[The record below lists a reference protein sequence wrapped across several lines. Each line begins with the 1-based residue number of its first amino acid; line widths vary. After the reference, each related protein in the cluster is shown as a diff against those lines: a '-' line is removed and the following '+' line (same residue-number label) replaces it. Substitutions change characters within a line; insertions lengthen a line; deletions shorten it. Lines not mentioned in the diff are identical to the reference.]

1 MEKNR
6 ANFFHTHWKA
16 VSLILAVIVLA
27 VSIISLT
34 IGYYTLTAS
43 DVFSYIF
50 SFGSSSDYA
59 DITPTIVANIRLP
72 RVLAALLIGS
82 ALAVSGCAYQGM
94 FRNPLVSPDILGVT
108 SGAAVGASLAIT
120 LGLSNFWVQVCA
132 FGSGMLVVLLTV
144 TISRHS
150 RHSQTLS
157 LVLTGMMLGSLCSAI
172 TTGLK
177 YIADPTDA
185 LPAITF
191 WLMGSLTKVNMDGV
205 LLALAPMLIGMVFIW
220 LLRYRLNLLAL
231 DDEEAASMGVNV
243 KRDRLLVIFAATLL
257 SASAV
262 CLGGMIGWVGLMMP
276 HIARS
281 VVGADYR
288 RLLPASALFGA
299 LFLVLIDDVARSLM
313 VMEIPIGVLTAF
325 LGAPFFVLLILRK
338 KK

>member
-132 FGSGMLVVLLTV
+132 
-144 TISRHS
+144 
-150 RHSQTLS
+150 
-157 LVLTGMMLGSLCSAI
+157 
-172 TTGLK
+172 
-177 YIADPTDA
+177 
-185 LPAITF
+185 
-191 WLMGSLTKVNMDGV
+191 
-205 LLALAPMLIGMVFIW
+205 LAPVYW
-220 LLRYRLNLLAL
+220 LY
-231 DDEEAASMGVNV
+231 
-243 KRDRLLVIFAATLL
+243 
-257 SASAV
+257 
-262 CLGGMIGWVGLMMP
+262 C
-276 HIARS
+276 
-281 VVGADYR
+281 
-288 RLLPASALFGA
+288 
-299 LFLVLIDDVARSLM
+299 
-313 VMEIPIGVLTAF
+313 
-325 LGAPFFVLLILRK
+325 
-338 KK
+338 